1 MAIIKIDYGSL
12 NGGGGVLQEET
23 IYNNGLQYGTIETN
37 VSSSASA
44 SDQGTYLSVRVENAT
59 NKYAWLGIK
68 VDLTDVDYVSFYDVS
83 ISSYASNAQAVYAS
97 PTMGSASMPSGAV
110 YQLTTGANTPHKVI
124 LDVTSLT
131 GENYV
136 GICVYTGGQGGLR
149 ETQCSLIELVKFV
162 FP

>member
-12 NGGGGVLQEET
+12 NTGGGVLQQTT
-23 IYNNGLQYGTIETN
+23 IYNNGLQYGTVETN
-37 VSSSASA
+37 VSASGSA
-44 SDQGTYLSVRVENAT
+44 SDQGTYLNVRVENVA

-68 VDLTDVDYVSFYDVS
+68 VDLTDVDYVAFYDVS

-97 PTMGSASMPSGAV
+97 PTMGTTGVPSGAV
-110 YQLTTGANTPHKVI
+110 YQFTTGTNTPHKVI

-136 GICVYTGGQGGLR
+136 GIYVYTGGQGGVR
-149 ETQCSLIELVKFV
+149 ETQCSLIELIKFV